1 MNGIPKCYNPKC
13 TKRAKSNSFSVP
25 LNVRPN
31 GLMSSS
37 ITNEMTAGALSAING
52 YLSCIIGRQTV
63 LAAQKTL
70 QTAPTGM
77 SWQLANKESR
87 HVYAESLA
95 SQM

>member
-1 MNGIPKCYNPKC
+1 MVFPSATIPSAQRELK
-13 TKRAKSNSFSVP
+13 AIASSVP